1 MNDINLYEGVDSFKL
16 LVDGVEYD
24 VREPI
29 GWDEFAYKFR
39 RHPDYNGFINEYT
52 DEDLMIKLDDF
63 SGIEYVKAAYLTYG
77 IDAEIYLIFGNGT
90 GLSFEEI
97 FRARVDLTEYSLQ
110 SEYLEVTLSSS
121 TKREKIINRK
131 LIKVDINGDKTLDN
145 ENMIALQ
152 ENLYRFHS
160 KLLQKKSVLLK
171 SFDSTVIY
179 NLGGVIFY
187 IHPTTATLQVGYNF
201 LYGTFGLDFID
212 IDELKEIYTSV
223 EPALQLSSWLK
234 ELYIYKAKERGDHQI
249 EIDINFIAELE
260 QVIFIQSSNGD
271 ISESTYDCDTNL
283 IQIDV
288 ILELGSDIYTIA
300 SFSTTDCADT
310 VLNTG
315 LQNINEARTA
325 YLEQNET
332 IKLYLKFTS
341 ERVLSNF
348 NNITEI
354 RYAQNNSLEVKQSST
369 VSITADTEARYS
381 DVGAMLIHEC
391 MDKAVEAIMNEKT
404 IFKSFFLGR
413 TDLGYLNDGCGSKY
427 ALTNGKKIRQIAFA
441 DSHVQFTIDEAFKS
455 LNAIFCI
462 GMGIEYS
469 DGIFYLTGE
478 IFDGQYLSTTFL
490 IPYYDLST
498 IQIYR
503 SIGDDEFTLIGE
515 LSDVTLLSGSG
526 TLADPFIYNGTPG
539 SPIDPYSGLIKIVVS
554 YLVGREI
561 VRLEQKDYFYNDTLL
576 FEIPAANIQKD
587 SYEET
592 PDLDITYNQLEIGY
606 EKYPE
611 DELNTLDEFNTKQ
624 EYATPI
630 KSYRNKFEKLSKFI
644 ASGYAIEFQ
653 RRKTFENESDNRGS
667 SPYDDDVFIIA
678 MTTENYEVGIRK
690 ITNSEIIYLTQFLAN
705 PPAVGSTITVVG
717 TTLNNG
723 NYTVASIGEYGFL
736 PKKTLITVVQS
747 TLDEGFIADG
757 YIKYEGGEYSPERNQ
772 PFESV
777 TGVISPKSSYNLRI
791 SPKRMLYNWAKWIN
805 SGLFHKVGT
814 DILKST
820 FTKSNLL
827 LGGLVTQFKNTET
840 CLLGDQDREVITE
853 GADVALSD
861 FNGFRKKFKPINIR
875 FKARI
880 NYVDLK
886 YILDKHQNESAESYG
901 YIRFTDLEGNTRNGW
916 LMELNYNPSLEIVEF
931 KLREKA

>member
-16 LVDGVEYD
+16 LVEGIEYV

-29 GWDEFAYKFR
+29 GWDEFSYKFR
-39 RHPDYNGFINEYT
+39 RHADYNGFINEYT
-52 DEDLMIKLDDF
+52 DEDLMLKLDDY
-63 SGIEYVKAAYLTYG
+63 SGLEYVKAAYIAKG
-77 IDAEIYLIFGNGT
+77 IDAEIYLLFGTGV

-110 SEYLEVTLSSS
+110 SEYLEVTLSSN

-131 LIKVDINGDKTLDN
+131 NIKVDINGDKTLDN
-145 ENMIALQ
+145 ENMVALQ

-171 SFDSTVIY
+171 SFDSTVTY
-179 NLGGVIFY
+179 NLGSGVFFV
-187 IHPTTATLQVGYNF
+187 HPTTATLQVGYDF

-212 IDELKEIYTSV
+212 IDELKEIFYYP
-223 EPALQLSSWLK
+223 EPTLRIGNFAKDLFV
-234 ELYIYKAKERGDHQI
+234 YKAKERGEHTI

-260 QVIFIQSSNGD
+260 QVIDIQSANGN
-271 ISESTYDCDTNL
+271 ITESTYDCDSNL
-283 IQIDV
+283 IKIEV
-288 ILELGSDIYTIA
+288 ILEIGEEVFILATY
-300 SFSTTDCADT
+300 FTDDCGLT
-310 VLNTG
+310 VYNTE
-315 LQNINEARTA
+315 LQNVIDSKSA
-325 YLEQNET
+325 YLEQNQV
-332 IKLYLKFTS
+332 IKLYLKYTS
-341 ERVLSNF
+341 NRVLSNF
-348 NNITEI
+348 FNITQLK
-354 RYAQNNSLEVKQSST
+354 YKQNNSLEVKQNSSVT
-369 VSITADTEARYS
+369 ITADTEARYS

-391 MDKAVEAIMNEKT
+391 MDKAVEAIMNERS
-404 IFKSFFLGR
+404 IFKSCFLGR
-413 TDLGYLNDGCGSKY
+413 NDIGYSTDGCGSKY

-455 LNAIFCI
+455 LDAIFCI
-462 GMGIEYS
+462 GMGVEYS
-469 DGIFYLTGE
+469 DGVFYFKANIFE
-478 IFDGQYLSTTFL
+478 DQKISTTFL
-490 IPYYDLST
+490 IPYYEQSV
-498 IQIYR
+498 IEIYK
-503 SIGDDEFTLIGE
+503 SIGDDSFELIGD
-515 LSDVTLLSGSG
+515 LIDITIIGGSG
-526 TLADPFIYNGTPG
+526 TLADPYIYVGTPG
-539 SPIDPYSGLIKIVVS
+539 YPIETFSGLIKIVVS

-592 PDLDITYNQLEIGY
+592 PDLDITFNQLEIGY

-611 DELNTLDEFNTKQ
+611 EELNSLDEFNTKQ

-667 SPYDDDVFIIA
+667 SQYDDDVFIVA

-690 ITNSEIIYLTQFLAN
+690 ITNTKVIYLTQFLAN
-705 PPAVGSTITVVG
+705 PPVVGSTITVIG

-723 NYTVASIGEYGFL
+723 NYTVASIGDYGFL
-736 PKKTLITVVQS
+736 PKKTSITVTES
-747 TLDEGFIADG
+747 TLDEGFVADG
-757 YIKYEGGEYSPERNQ
+757 YVKYEGGEYSPERNQ

-840 CLLGDQDREVITE
+840 CLLGDQDRVVITE

-901 YIRFTDLEGNTRNGW
+901 YIRFTDLEGNPRNGW